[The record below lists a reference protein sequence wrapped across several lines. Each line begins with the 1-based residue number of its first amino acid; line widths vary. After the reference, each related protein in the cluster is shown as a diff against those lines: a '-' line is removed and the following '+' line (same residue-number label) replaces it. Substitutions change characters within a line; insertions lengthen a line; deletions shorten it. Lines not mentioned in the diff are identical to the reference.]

1 MALTAYLRSGKLAVC
16 ALAVSVSALGLFGAA
31 AWSNPA
37 PLPRAARPPQR
48 IVSLNL
54 CADQLVLAL
63 ADRGQIAGLTRY
75 AADPQMSAAAAQ
87 ARGLP
92 ILRGS
97 AEEIM
102 AIAPDLVIGMPA
114 RRSPAI
120 AVLKARKYPALDIK
134 SPDGYPA
141 ILRSIREV
149 AQAVGHPTRGEAL
162 IARMDRDL
170 ADLPHGR
177 TGKVAAYYQRRGYL
191 TGTGTLI
198 DDLMTRA
205 GVTNLAGKLG
215 KPSLSQMSL
224 EEMAA
229 ARPDFLIV
237 DTATDKVVD
246 QGTAMMHHPVLAG
259 IPRIGIPQA
268 WTVCGGPAYVK
279 AAKAMAAGVR
289 PAITAR

>member
-1 MALTAYLRSGKLAVC
+1 MALTAYLRSCKLA
-16 ALAVSVSALGLFGAA
+16 FGAGLVLVCGGA
-31 AWSNPA
+31 AWSAPA
-37 PLPRAARPPQR
+37 PVVHAAKAPRR

-75 AADPQMSAAAAQ
+75 AADPAMSDAAAQ

-102 AIAPDLVIGMPA
+102 AIDPDLVIGMPA

-120 AVLKARKYPALDIK
+120 AVLKAQRYPALDIK
-134 SPDGYPA
+134 SPDSYAA
-141 ILRSIREV
+141 IQRSIREV
-149 AQAVGHPTRGEAL
+149 AKAVGHPERGEAL
-162 IARMDRDL
+162 VARMDREL
-170 ADLPHGR
+170 AGLPKAQR
-177 TGKVAAYYQRRGYL
+177 PKVAAYYQRRGYL

-205 GVTNLAGKLG
+205 GFVNLAGKLG

-229 ARPDFLIV
+229 ARPDVLIV

-246 QGTAMMHHPVLAG
+246 QGTAMMHHPVLDG

-279 AAKAMAAGVR
+279 AARAMAKGVN
-289 PAITAR
+289 AR

>member
-1 MALTAYLRSGKLAVC
+1 MVL
-16 ALAVSVSALGLFGAA
+16 GAA
-31 AWSNPA
+31 VLLCGAATSGAGTGSLGPA
-37 PLPRAARPPQR
+37 AKPHR

-63 ADRGQIAGLTRY
+63 ADRDQIAGLTRY
-75 AADPQMSAAAAQ
+75 AADPQMSAAADA

-97 AEEIM
+97 AEEIIG
-102 AIAPDLVIGMPA
+102 IAPDLVIGMPA

-134 SPDGYPA
+134 SPDSYAA
-141 ILRSIREV
+141 IQRSIREV
-149 AQAVGHPTRGEAL
+149 AQALGHPGRGEAL

-170 ADLPHGR
+170 AGLPR
-177 TGKVAAYYQRRGYL
+177 ARRPLVAAYYQRRGYM

-205 GVTNLAGKLG
+205 GLVNLAAKLH
-215 KPSLSQMSL
+215 KPALSQMSL

-246 QGTAMMHHPVLAG
+246 EGTAMMHHPVLAG

-279 AAKAMAAGVR
+279 AARALS
-289 PAITAR
+289 ARVSAR